1 MNADPSLN
9 QTGWWGSG
17 RNDEVHYCPC
27 CWCVHY
33 SDLWWIPSTF
43 FTFHS
48 VFLLPIT
55 SQYQKHRLKFHKKSR
70 NVSKSCFKSFW
81 VVKGEQQVL
90 LVWIYLT
97 LGIVVVGVPDHV
109 IRKCSD
115 RCLFIFISALLRF
128 GLVIHCIHCVFP
140 TQPCLGF
147 RILL

>member
-1 MNADPSLN
+1 MLTPHSIKPADEVLEETMKFITVPAVDVFITQIYGDFLLLSSLFILSFLFPSPPSIRN
-9 QTGWWGSG
+9 TGW
-17 RNDEVHYCPC
+17 N
-27 CWCVHY
+27 
-33 SDLWWIPSTF
+33 ST
-43 FTFHS
+43 
-48 VFLLPIT
+48 
-55 SQYQKHRLKFHKKSR
+55 R

-81 VVKGEQQVL
+81 VVKGEQEVL

-140 TQPCLGF
+140 TQPSLGF